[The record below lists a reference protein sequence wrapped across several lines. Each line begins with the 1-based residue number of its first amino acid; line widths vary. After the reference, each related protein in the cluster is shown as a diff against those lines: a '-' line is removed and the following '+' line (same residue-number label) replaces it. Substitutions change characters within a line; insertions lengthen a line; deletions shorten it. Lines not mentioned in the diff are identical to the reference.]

1 MLRDL
6 PQDIRFAGRLTLK
19 DPWFTVV
26 AATTLALGIGF
37 NATLFAIVNGMGS
50 GPTVDQPERV
60 VSLGSLDPAGRDIG
74 LSYLDFEDWRGAA
87 KSFDAFAAYSTRA
100 MNLTDRGLAA
110 DRIAGS
116 YISAGTF
123 ALVGERPML
132 GRDFLPDDDRPSASR
147 VAIIAASLWKSR
159 YGSDAAIIGRTIT
172 VNGVPMTVVGV
183 MREGFRFPLVHDI
196 WQPLG
201 ALPGLTAQKRDARRL
216 QGGGRLAR
224 GVSIEQARGELTN
237 IAAGLSQT
245 YPATNANVRPR
256 VRPFT
261 GGFDLTNPWNAMLVA
276 VSLVLLIAC
285 ANVANLLL
293 SRGAHRSH
301 EIAIRTS
308 LGATRWRIVR
318 QLMVESLLLAGVA
331 GVAGIGIATLGVRLW
346 LASMPV
352 ANWPYWYHFE
362 INARVLAYLTE
373 VSLVSVLLF
382 GVGPALHVSRSYP
395 GEHLKEA
402 GRGSIAGVRAR
413 RWTSALLASE
423 FALTLSLLAGAGLL
437 ARTLFAVYRADAIVD
452 TSHVMLAGLDLP
464 PQKYSTPAERI
475 ALYSR
480 FEERVGGLP
489 AVQAAALAS
498 GAPFYTAPVWSVT
511 VQGQQ
516 PASAL
521 AGPTA
526 SYVLIGSRYFDT
538 LGLRP
543 IRGRV
548 FTDLDGT
555 AGHETAIVNQLFAS
569 KYLGALDP
577 IGQRVRLTDPNTP
590 DAAAPWLTI
599 VGISP
604 TVRQHYAQEIDPV
617 IYVPYRLNPIAG
629 MVLMTRTLTDAGAFT
644 PTLRHELQQ
653 LDADLPLIDVRPLDW
668 LLSGTRF
675 ANQVFATLFGIAAAL
690 GLLLAAVGLHAI
702 TTYAI
707 RQRTQEI
714 GVRMALGA
722 QPAQVVWLFVRRTLT
737 PLAWGVVI
745 GLAGAFGVGRF
756 VSGMLIQTSPT
767 DPLTL
772 ASITALLV
780 VVALAAAFRPARRA
794 ARLDPVDALRCE

>member
-1 MLRDL
+1 LS
-6 PQDIRFAGRLTLK
+6 AK
-19 DPWFTVV
+19 DPWFSFV
-26 AATTLALGIGF
+26 AAATLALGIGF
-37 NATLFAIVNGMGS
+37 NATLFTIVNGMGD
-50 GPTVDQPERV
+50 GPPVDRPERV
-60 VSLGSLDPAGRDIG
+60 VSLGSLNPAGRDVG
-74 LSYLDFEDWRGAA
+74 LSYLDFEDWRRTA
-87 KSFDAFAAYSTRA
+87 KSVDAFAAYGGGA
-100 MNLTDRGLAA
+100 MNLTDRGLVA
-110 DRIAGS
+110 DRVAGA
-116 YISAGTF
+116 YISAQTF
-123 ALVGERPML
+123 LLIGERPIL
-132 GRDFLPDDDRPSASR
+132 GRDFLPADDRPGAAR
-147 VAIIAASLWKSR
+147 VVIIAASLWKSR
-159 YGSDAAIIGRTIT
+159 YAGDAAIIGRSIT
-172 VNGVPMTVVGV
+172 VNGVPMTIVGV

-201 ALPGLTAQKRDARRL
+201 ALPGLTAQKRDVRTLRAF
-216 QGGGRLAR
+216 GRLAA
-224 GVSIEQARGELTN
+224 GVPLEQARSELET

-256 VRPFT
+256 VERFT
-261 GGFDLTNPWNAMLVA
+261 GGFDLTNPWNAMLAA
-276 VSLVLLIAC
+276 VSIVLLIAC

-293 SRGAHRSH
+293 ARAAHRST

-318 QLMVESLLLAGVA
+318 QLVVESLVLAVVAGVA
-331 GVAGIGIATLGVRLW
+331 GVGIATLGVRLW

-382 GVGPALHVSRSYP
+382 GVGPALYISKTYP
-395 GEHLKEA
+395 AEHLKEA
-402 GRGSIAGVRAR
+402 GRGGIAGVRAR
-413 RWTSALLASE
+413 RWTGALLAAE

-464 PQKYSTPAERI
+464 PQKYATPAQRI
-475 ALYSR
+475 ALYSQ
-480 FEERVGGLP
+480 FEERVGGMP

-516 PASAL
+516 PATPL

-543 IRGRV
+543 IRGRE
-548 FTDLDGT
+548 FTSLDGT

-569 KYLGALDP
+569 KYLGAADP
-577 IGQRVRLTDPNTP
+577 IGQRIRLTDPTRP

-599 VGISP
+599 VGVSP

-617 IYVPYRLNPIAG
+617 TYVPYRLNPLSG
-629 MVLMTRTLTDAGAFT
+629 MVLMTRTLTDAAAFT
-644 PTLRHELQQ
+644 PTLRKELQQ

-675 ANQVFATLFGIAAAL
+675 ANRVFATLFGIAAGL

-722 QPAQVVWLFVRRTLT
+722 QPAQVVWLFVRRMLT

-745 GLAGAFGVGRF
+745 GLIGAFGVGRF
-756 VSGMLIQTSPT
+756 VRGMLIQTSPT

-772 ASITALLV
+772 ASITIVLLV
-780 VVALAAAFRPARRA
+780 VALVAAFRPARQA